1 MESADEFNHCE
12 WRDDNACDETLTG
25 ACGRCTDCRDCNNC
39 PYCEATRLR
48 VDDDYWCWFVGDGTC
63 DDGRYGIFFDCPG
76 FSCDGGDC
84 QTCGDDPAV
93 DFCVLGVD
101 AADARR
107 SCHGGDGC
115 SPDRRSG
122 RGGLN
127 A

>member
-63 DDGRYGIFFDCPG
+63 DEVAGGWCPMCTDCSDCGGCGEACMPPTA
-76 FSCDGGDC
+76 DGGS
-84 QTCGDDPAV
+84 PAQPSPEPV
-93 DFCVLGVD
+93 P
-101 AADARR
+101 AAEA
-107 SCHGGDGC
+107 
-115 SPDRRSG
+115 
-122 RGGLN
+122 
-127 A
+127 